1 MVASPTSNQPPR
13 STGGQAAI
21 IADWKHLPL
30 RVRLARPM
38 GDDAL
43 YDLCAANPDLRI
55 ERTADGEILIMP
67 PAGGETG
74 LRNAQ
79 ITAQLVIWANRD
91 GTGVTFDSSAGF
103 VLPNGAERAP
113 DAAWVAK
120 TRWNALS
127 AEQRKKLVPL
137 CPDFVVELVSPSDV
151 LDEQCA
157 KLDEYVAN
165 GARLGWLIDPDR
177 RQVHVYRAG
186 RPPEVLEG
194 PDEVRGDPELPGLV
208 LDLRAVWP

>member
-1 MVASPTSNQPPR
+1 
-13 STGGQAAI
+13 
-21 IADWKHLPL
+21 
-30 RVRLARPM
+30 M

-67 PAGGETG
+67 PTGGETG

-113 DAAWVAK
+113 DAAWVSK
-120 TRWNALS
+120 SRWNALTT
-127 AEQRKKLVPL
+127 EQRKNLVPL
-137 CPDFVVELVSPSDV
+137 CPDFVVELLSPSDI
-151 LDEQCA
+151 LDEQRA
-157 KLDEYVAN
+157 KLDEYMAN

-186 RPPEVLEG
+186 RNVPDVLDDPSEL
-194 PDEVRGDPELPGLV
+194 RGDPELPGLI
-208 LDLRAVWP
+208 LDLGAIWP